1 MLKINASTNRFEASK
16 TNGFMEVLY
25 DKEANKM
32 RVFAS
37 GDAMY
42 MSKEEIG
49 KLYDWLK
56 KNIKK
61 MTHKSRETSR
71 ELARRLKKEKTDN
84 SPHSGVGE

>member
-1 MLKINASTNRFEASK
+1 MQINYHLHLSLLENRQVGIWFVL
-16 TNGFMEVLY
+16 MEMESFIFGIM
-25 DKEANKM
+25 KAN
-32 RVFAS
+32 
-37 GDAMY
+37 